1 VARDPAVSFTTAA
14 VPTSPPLPPAAVVGT
29 LLVIAGDVMLFAG
42 LLFVFWVLRLSA
54 PVWPPPLQPRLPVGV
69 TAVNTLILLA
79 SGMAIGAGVRAAR
92 HADGARLVRWFGAGA
107 LLGVLFIAVQGY
119 EWIRLVGFG
128 LTVTSGTYGALFY
141 TVIGAHALHV
151 LVALAWLAATLV
163 LVNRGRIVDG
173 PAASL
178 EACALYWRFVVALW
192 PVLYVCIYLL

>member
-1 VARDPAVSFTTAA
+1 MSFTTTV
-14 VPTSPPLPPAAVVGT
+14 VPAPPPLPPAAIVGT
-29 LLVIAGDVMLFAG
+29 VLVIAADVMLFAG
-42 LLFVFWVLRLSA
+42 LLFAFWVLRLSA
-54 PVWPPPLQPRLPVGV
+54 PVWPPPLQPRLPAGV

-92 HADGARLVRWFGAGA
+92 HADRARLVRWFGAGA

-141 TVIGAHALHV
+141 ALIGAHALHV

-163 LVNRGRIVDG
+163 LVQRGRIVDG